1 MIEKNNFI
9 KKLINSHSKS
19 ELLNP
24 NISYSYLNTTD
35 VQRNNIHTASNIPN
49 ISNLYPSCIDKNINK
64 KIHIKKSKS
73 LTNNII
79 INSKNNIMNYNTT
92 SDEKSNKLNPN
103 VNLNLNSNK
112 KNYKDQL
119 EQTIITN
126 INLESQLKKV
136 TKENLELQN
145 ELKNERQQRK
155 QDKKNIDLL
164 KRAINNLI
172 SDNNKNIVNSVN
184 APVTGGGNRKRSVDL
199 LLYVEKVME
208 ENNKLKEKI
217 NEFTNDKKEINN
229 IKNKIMYREKEL
241 NDYIIKNEELNDK
254 CQVLEKQN
262 SRLNDNLKNFKN
274 FEEIK
279 LLNESLEKKI
289 NLKNQENN
297 ELRNKLKEKDKEINE
312 LKFMKYDDKLYHF
325 EKELNEYKLKDE
337 QNQMNINK
345 FINEI
350 DDYKKKLKMTTQ
362 LLEEGQN
369 TIKENKTNIQ
379 DNTIKYNDLK
389 NNYDSLINL
398 KEKIIMENNEL
409 KLKNSQI
416 NSELFNLKIII

>member
-64 KIHIKKSKS
+64 KIHINKSKS
-73 LTNNII
+73 LTNNIM

-297 ELRNKLKEKDKEINE
+297 ELRNKLKEKDKEIN
-312 LKFMKYDDKLYHF
+312 
-325 EKELNEYKLKDE
+325 
-337 QNQMNINK
+337 
-345 FINEI
+345 
-350 DDYKKKLKMTTQ
+350 
-362 LLEEGQN
+362 
-369 TIKENKTNIQ
+369 
-379 DNTIKYNDLK
+379 DLK
-389 NNYDSLINL
+389 NKISKGNVKQYVDYNDIMVVHFNSGDGKIDHGIKCLPTETFAEVEEKLYKIYDEYRETNNIFLAKGNVIKRFKKMS
-398 KEKIIMENNEL
+398 ENNIQNGDKIQL
-409 KLKNSQI
+409 QN
-416 NSELFNLKIII
+416 FNE